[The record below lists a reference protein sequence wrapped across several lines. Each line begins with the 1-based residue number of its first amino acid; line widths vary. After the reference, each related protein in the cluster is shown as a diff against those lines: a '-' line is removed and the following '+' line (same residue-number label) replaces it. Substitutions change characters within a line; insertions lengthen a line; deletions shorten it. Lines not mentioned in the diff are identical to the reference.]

1 MRLHRIML
9 LSAAVLSPGV
19 ALAQSTPP
27 PATPPAGAGQAQ
39 TQPQTPR
46 GFSGL
51 VDFGVRGSSVEDDG
65 ARYERY
71 RDLGDGAFMEVF
83 RWNGQPGNWF
93 LNLAADHVGRRDQ
106 RYTAGAALPGRLKI
120 WGQYDQIPML
130 LSRTTRT
137 LFDEGSPGVL
147 QIGDNLQ
154 QQVQSTPAS
163 LAAVFTN
170 NARTFDTRSLRKIGE
185 GGFEYLAST
194 DLTVRGYVRRTN
206 RSGSIPYGGSFG
218 HSSVVELPAPVEH
231 GLTDFEASAE
241 WARDAWLFRGGYT
254 GSWFNN
260 EFTTLTWDSPF
271 RLTSTASAP
280 AIGRLSLS
288 PSNSFIA
295 VNGLASVKL
304 PYRSRATA
312 SVSVGTLKDA
322 GDPIMPQTINPA
334 LNPAALERSTVEGEA
349 RTTSVNLNFTSRPM
363 SRVDV
368 QARLR
373 TYEYDNRTP
382 EFAMTQRVS
391 YDNSPAAVNP
401 AVHTEP
407 FGINRSLFDADAR
420 YTIRPRLT
428 AGIGYSRAGEDR
440 NHRTFSE
447 TTDHVTRV
455 TFDVM
460 NMGWLTLRS
469 KYEHGERRG
478 KGLDD
483 GVAGL
488 VAIGEQPGMR
498 QFDVAN
504 RDRNRVTVLGGIVP
518 GGAFSFT
525 GSIAAGKDDFL
536 QSEFGLRDNTH
547 RVYSIGTDYVPGD
560 NASFGLSYTFERY
573 NALSR
578 SRQANPG
585 AQFTDPSRNWAA
597 DGTDRAHSVLAS
609 AEFTGLGKLDLRFN
623 YDFSRA
629 RATYEYIT
637 GPVADR
643 TLPEEV
649 IVDTT
654 LPTPTQLP
662 PTLSELHSARADATY
677 NVSSRLGLGISLWF
691 ERYRVED
698 FTLDVDA
705 NPDLV
710 RGQAVLMGYLYR
722 PYNATTLWVRML
734 YRF

>member
-9 LSAAVLSPGV
+9 LSAALCTPAAAS
-19 ALAQSTPP
+19 AQSTPP
-27 PATPPAGAGQAQ
+27 PATPPAPAGQSQ
-39 TQPQTPR
+39 TQPDTPR
-46 GFSGL
+46 GFTGL
-51 VDFGVRGSSVEDDG
+51 LDFGVRGSSVEDDG

-71 RDLGDGAFMEVF
+71 RDLGDGGFLETF
-83 RWNGQPGNWF
+83 RWNGQPRGWF

-106 RYTAGAALPGRLKI
+106 RYTANAVLPGRLKL

-137 LFDEGSPGVL
+137 LFDDGSPGTL

-154 QQVQSTPAS
+154 QQVQTTPSA
-163 LAAVFTN
+163 LAGIFAA
-170 NARTFDTRSLRKIGE
+170 NARTVDTRSLRKIGE
-185 GGFEYLAST
+185 GGFEYLASS
-194 DLTVRGYVRRTN
+194 DLTVRGYVRRTS
-206 RSGSIPYGGSFG
+206 RSGAIPYGGSFG

-241 WARDAWLFRGGYT
+241 WARNAWLFRGGYT

-280 AIGRLSLS
+280 AIGRLSLP
-288 PSNSFIA
+288 PSNSFIG

-304 PYRSRATA
+304 PYRSRVTA
-312 SVSVGTLKDA
+312 SMSLGTLKDA

-349 RTTSVNLNFTSRPM
+349 RTTSFNLNFTSRPM
-363 SRVDV
+363 ARLDV
-368 QARLR
+368 QARVR
-373 TYEYDNRTP
+373 SYDYDNRTP
-382 EFAMTQRVS
+382 EFGMTQRVA
-391 YDNSPAAVNP
+391 YDNSPSAVSP

-407 FGINRSLFDADAR
+407 FGIKRSLVDADAR
-420 YTIRPRLT
+420 YAILPRFT
-428 AGIGYSRAGEDR
+428 AGIGYSRLGEDR
-440 NHRTFSE
+440 NHRVFSE
-447 TTDHVTRV
+447 TTEHVTRV
-455 TFDVM
+455 TADVM
-460 NMGWLTLRS
+460 NMRWVTLRS
-469 KYEHGERRG
+469 KYEHGQRRG
-478 KGLDD
+478 RGLED

-498 QFDVAN
+498 HFDVAN
-504 RDRNRVTVLGGIVP
+504 RNRDRVTLVGGIVP
-518 GGAFSFT
+518 GGSLSFT
-525 GSIAAGKDDFL
+525 GSLAAGKDDYL

-547 RVYSIGTDYVPGD
+547 RVYSVGTDYVPAD
-560 NASFGLSYTFERY
+560 NASFNLSYTFERY

-609 AEFTGLGKLDLRFN
+609 AEFTGLGKVDLRFN

-637 GPVADR
+637 GAVPDR

-649 IVDTT
+649 VVDTT

-662 PTLSELHSARADATY
+662 PTLSELHSAKADATY
-677 NVSSRLGLGISLWF
+677 NVSSRLGLGISLWY

-710 RGQAVLMGYLYR
+710 RGQALLMGYLYR
-722 PYNATTLWVRML
+722 PYNATTLWVRVL